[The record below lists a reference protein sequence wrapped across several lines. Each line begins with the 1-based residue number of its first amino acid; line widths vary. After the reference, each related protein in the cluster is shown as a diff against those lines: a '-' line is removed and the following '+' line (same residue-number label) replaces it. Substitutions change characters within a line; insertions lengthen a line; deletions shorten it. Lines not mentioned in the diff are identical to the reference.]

1 MCRDGSRPG
10 QQVHGDQAG
19 LRGGVDLEAQERK
32 GGQDRNH
39 DGCALPGADRK
50 DYVSDESV
58 LGLRVGDRIR
68 LSEARF
74 EALAE
79 AFLAEIESRF
89 V

>member
-1 MCRDGSRPG
+1 MYNDG
-10 QQVHGDQAG
+10 V
-19 LRGGVDLEAQERK
+19 LRGSNVIK
-32 GGQDRNH
+32 
-39 DGCALPGADRK
+39 
-50 DYVSDESV
+50 YVRDESV

-68 LSEARF
+68 LSEAQF